1 MKRLIALLLLVNLTG
16 CGIADFFE
24 VPAPEP
30 VKCED
35 QWIHD
40 PRIKRT

>member
-24 VPAPEP
+24 APPEP